1 LIGVLYGGNLI
12 NRNSLLV
19 DKIKQ
24 TSYQDIKYNKMD
36 IGVST
41 IFQGAI
47 RAATNV
53 LNKNGQ
59 RAIGTQMSEEVYEQ
73 VIRKEK
79 SWIQRAFVVDKWY
92 ITAYEPIKD
101 ISGQTIGALAVG
113 IQEQQFID
121 MRNRASVIFL
131 GITLAGMIMAMA
143 ISNIL
148 AKGILHPIEEL
159 TSASDEWA
167 KGNLDYHVNIVQT
180 DEISQLADTFNQMAL
195 SLKDR
200 DNKLK
205 EYADQQIMKS
215 ERLATLGQ
223 LAAGVAHE
231 INNPLGAILMYA
243 HLSLEDLEEKD
254 ILRKNLE
261 KTITEASRCRDIVK
275 GLLDFSR
282 QTEPKVELVNIND
295 ILERTLAVTKD
306 QALFR
311 NIIIEKNCVPPCRRY
326 LWISD
331 KCSRFLPMSF

>member
-1 LIGVLYGGNLI
+1 
-12 NRNSLLV
+12 
-19 DKIKQ
+19 
-24 TSYQDIKYNKMD
+24 MD